1 MSSDR
6 LAEHSGPAAGPLDLR
21 RWRSGQGWPAAGA
34 VLALLGAL
42 LCDTLDSPATG
53 PLIVV
58 ALGLVGLA
66 ASRDGVRLTRTLGVF
81 SGAVLAL
88 LAFLTSDADGLL
100 APISG
105 FAIGMLP
112 ALIGEQLRAERIRAR
127 DANELARRVEELRDR
142 DIGRAV
148 AEERLR
154 IARDVHD
161 ITGHH
166 LSAISLQASGA
177 GGKTADLEAR
187 AAFDRI
193 HGLTTEALGQT
204 RRALGLLRRES
215 DGAALAPSPRLAHV
229 EELFAPTRAA
239 GIDVD
244 LCVEGDP
251 RGLTETIEMCA
262 YRVIQESLTNV
273 ARHAAARM
281 VRVVVDYGET
291 ALRLNVLDDGSGR
304 GPVRP
309 GGGIEGMRERVA
321 LVGGELAVGPQDGGG
336 WAVSATL
343 PLADRG

>member
-6 LAEHSGPAAGPLDLR
+6 FAEQSRPAASLLGLP
-21 RWRSGQGWPAAGA
+21 RWRSRRGWPTVGA
-34 VLALLGAL
+34 VVALLGAL
-42 LCDTLDSPATG
+42 AGNILDSPVTG

-66 ASRDGVRLTRTLGVF
+66 TSRPGVRLTRTLGVF
-81 SGAVLAL
+81 SGAVLAF
-88 LAFLTSDADGLL
+88 LAFLTADADGLL

-112 ALIGEQLRAERIRAR
+112 ALIGEQLRAERERVR
-127 DANELARRVEELRDR
+127 DAHELARRVEQLRDR

-187 AAFDRI
+187 EAFDRI

-204 RRALGLLRRES
+204 RRALGVLRSAS
-215 DGAALAPSPRLAHV
+215 DGAALLPTPRLAHV
-229 EELFAPTRAA
+229 EELLVPARAA
-239 GIDVD
+239 GVDVD
-244 LCVEGDP
+244 LRVEGEP
-251 RGLTETIEMCA
+251 RELSETIELCA

-273 ARHAAARM
+273 ARHAGARA
-281 VRVVVDYGET
+281 VRVVVDYGAT
-291 ALRLNVLDDGSGR
+291 ALRIAVLDDGVG
-304 GPVRP
+304 GPVRA
-309 GGGIEGMRERVA
+309 GGGIAGMRERLA
-321 LVGGELAVGPQDGGG
+321 LVGGELEIGPREGRG

-343 PLADRG
+343 PLADRA